1 MPAEPPPR
9 LALDHRPVAAIF
21 RSPIFN
27 PSETFIQAHATSLRR
42 YQPLIVGMRDKGNA
56 VPALRGRILLADAR
70 LDGSRLAHFA
80 RPASMTARLRCFSPR
95 LLHAHFGPDGLAA
108 LPLARALGIPLV
120 TTLHGYEI
128 GRSRFRML
136 TSGRLSWMRYAL
148 GRGAL
153 MKEGDLFLA
162 VSDALRRR
170 AIDQGYPAGRI
181 VTHYNGVDLER
192 FRGTGRPAE
201 AGLVLHV
208 CRLVEKKGTGLLV
221 EAFAALKAAAPGA
234 RLVILGDGPLLSRL
248 KEKAARLGLGNS
260 VEFLGRRSQQDVADW
275 MARAWLLAVPS
286 ITASDGDAEGLPTV
300 LFEAAAGRLPVV
312 ASDHSGIP
320 EAVVDGK
327 TGFIVPEGEAGPLAA
342 RMLDLLR
349 SPDLRSAM
357 AGAARRLAEERF
369 DAVRQVGLL
378 EGHYDRLVQGGA
390 ACG

>member
-1 MPAEPPPR
+1 M
-9 LALDHRPVAAIF
+9 
-21 RSPIFN
+21 
-27 PSETFIQAHATSLRR
+27 
-42 YQPLIVGMRDKGNA
+42 
-56 VPALRGRILLADAR
+56 
-70 LDGSRLAHFA
+70 
-80 RPASMTARLRCFSPR
+80 
-95 LLHAHFGPDGLAA
+95 
-108 LPLARALGIPLV
+108 
-120 TTLHGYEI
+120 
-128 GRSRFRML
+128 
-136 TSGRLSWMRYAL
+136 
-148 GRGAL
+148 
-153 MKEGDLFLA
+153 
-162 VSDALRRR
+162 
-170 AIDQGYPAGRI
+170 
-181 VTHYNGVDLER
+181 
-192 FRGTGRPAE
+192 
-201 AGLVLHV
+201 
-208 CRLVEKKGTGLLV
+208 
-221 EAFAALKAAAPGA
+221 KAAAPGA